1 MQFNGCVNNMIIDA
15 QTKLEIEQ
23 DFKVEAGPGAG
34 KTEFLVNHI
43 KNVIQN
49 SERLERMRKIA
60 CITYTNTAVE
70 TVLQR
75 LGKSVSNR
83 VDVSTIHSFLYRNV
97 VKPYCSFL
105 PKEYEVCVQK
115 LNGHTDPIVINKYV
129 REWLEN
135 GDFKELK
142 HPNTKN
148 QLLNMPTLN
157 KALQNWLL
165 SMKSSYKD
173 NDIQFVCDNTKAKAI
188 DKKSGNIM
196 GINKAGL
203 NILENKLLSYKKMY
217 WKNGIINH
225 DDILFFSH
233 VLIRDYPFILSI
245 IRAKYP
251 YFFID
256 EFQDTSQ
263 VQAFIIDEIRK
274 RDCIVGVIG
283 DKAQAIY
290 GFQGAQVSLFEKF
303 KVEPM
308 NSYTIIENHRSS
320 HEIVTF
326 LNSIRKDINQKS
338 CTDIE
343 DIVVSIFVGDRN
355 KAYNKATNS
364 CNNEPLTS
372 LSRDNIISNAMK
384 MKIEGKY
391 FDRKLIE
398 KFEGIDSNSQ
408 RRNTIVQLIKAIELA
423 RNTKYK
429 DAIKIIDWIYKD
441 KNNPKKLA
449 LYSLSNMMSCYE
461 QYSNGT
467 LMDFYNAVCSTL
479 DIKLPGFRKGQ
490 IKNFYESTLY
500 SNMAICVNIIED
512 TSDHITI
519 HKAKGA
525 EFKNVF
531 VIGNKD
537 TVNLLLQ
544 PDLTNNEE
552 QRIFYVAM
560 SRAKSKLFIQFDD
573 LDREHEESLNKH
585 YNINVTRIT
594 KSKSI

>member
-1 MQFNGCVNNMIIDA
+1 MIINS
-15 QTKLEIEQ
+15 QTKLKIEQ

-43 KNVIQN
+43 KNVIQT

-105 PKEYEVCVQK
+105 PKEYEVCIRK
-115 LNGHTDPIVINKYV
+115 LNGHNDPVVINKYV
-129 REWLEN
+129 REWLNN
-135 GDFKELK
+135 GNFKGLK

-148 QLLNMPTLN
+148 QLSNMPTLN

-165 SMKSSYKD
+165 SMKSSYK
-173 NDIQFVCDNTKAKAI
+173 NNEIQFVCDNTKAKAS
-188 DKKSGNIM
+188 DKKNGNMI
-196 GINKAGL
+196 GINKANL
-203 NILENKLLSYKKMY
+203 NILEKELLSYKKTY
-217 WKNGIINH
+217 WKNGIIDH
-225 DDILFFSH
+225 EDILFLSH
-233 VLIRDYPFILSI
+233 VLIRDYPFILTVLS
-245 IRAKYP
+245 AKYP

-274 RDCIVGVIG
+274 RDCTVGIIG

-290 GFQGAQVSLFEKF
+290 GFQGAQVTLFEKF
-303 KVEPM
+303 QVEPI
-308 NSYTIIENHRSS
+308 NSHTIIENHRSS
-320 HEIVTF
+320 YQIVTF
-326 LNSIRKDINQKS
+326 LNSIRKDINQES
-338 CTDIE
+338 CNDIE
-343 DIVVSIFVGDRN
+343 DIDVSILIGDRN
-355 KAYNKATNS
+355 KTYTEAANS
-364 CNNEPLTS
+364 CNNELLTS
-372 LSRDNIISNAMK
+372 LSRDNITSNAMK
-384 MKIEGKY
+384 MKLEGKD
-391 FDRKLIE
+391 FDRKLID
-398 KFEGIDSNSQ
+398 KFEQIDSNSL
-408 RRNTIVQLIKAIELA
+408 RRNTIVPLIKAIELSK
-423 RNTKYK
+423 NTKYK
-429 DAIKIIDWIYKD
+429 DAIKIIDRIFKD

-449 LYSLSNMMSCYE
+449 LYTLSKMMSCYE

-467 LMDFYNAVCSTL
+467 LMDFYNLVCSNL
-479 DIKLPGFRKGQ
+479 EIKLSGFNNGQ
-490 IKNFYESTLY
+490 IKDFYENTLY
-500 SNMAICVNIIED
+500 NNMAICVNIIED
-512 TSDHITI
+512 TSNHITI

-531 VIGNKD
+531 VIGNQD
-537 TVNLLLQ
+537 TINLLLQ

-560 SRAKSKLFIQFDD
+560 SRAKKKLFIQFDN
-573 LDREHEESLNKH
+573 LDIEYEESLKKL
-585 YNINVTRIT
+585 YNINITRIT
-594 KSKSI
+594 ELESL